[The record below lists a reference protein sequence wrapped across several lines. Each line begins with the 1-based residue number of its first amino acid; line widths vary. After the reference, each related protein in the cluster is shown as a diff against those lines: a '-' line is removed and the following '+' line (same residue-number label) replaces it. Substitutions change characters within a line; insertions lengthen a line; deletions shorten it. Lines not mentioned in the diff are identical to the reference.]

1 MPKYHASVLFH
12 TFSGDCNTFQ
22 NKQNLF
28 TSSDSIYPDNSLS
41 GLGLLHCV
49 EQDKQHAIIFTP
61 VQFIP
66 PERERLPDICPFR
79 WQPKSHRLCG
89 SFQWPII
96 SLALGQ
102 GEGERDRK
110 ECFVGFFCLSSCPIC
125 SLIHLSCLI
134 ITRPSNLAWKHLLHL
149 YLSLQFKVI

>member
-12 TFSGDCNTFQ
+12 TFSGGCNTFQ

-28 TSSDSIYPDNSLS
+28 TSSGSICPDNSLS

-49 EQDKQHAIIFTP
+49 EQDKQHTIIFTP

-110 ECFVGFFCLSSCPIC
+110 ECFVGIFCLPYLFSNPLPLLDHHQTIKPCMET
-125 SLIHLSCLI
+125 SLTLNSKDRYKYI
-134 ITRPSNLAWKHLLHL
+134 
-149 YLSLQFKVI
+149 